1 MKKFKQLL
9 AYITSRNLVAD
20 EQLSCF
26 ITDCEITLSG
36 KAVQSGSIVAAY
48 IHYQA
53 VYEIER
59 FSDDANR
66 VLTHFSSWLYNN
78 DQSDTEEELEKTSF
92 DIEPVDDHLVD
103 IMATVDFSESIE
115 LQEQVGGEFQ
125 FGDKF
130 YNLVPNEFSIA
141 ETFEIVGD
149 ITNG

>member
-9 AYITSRNLVAD
+9 AYITSRNIVAD

-26 ITDCEITLSG
+26 VTDCEITLSG
-36 KAVQSGSIVAAY
+36 KKVQDGAIIAAY

-59 FSDDANR
+59 FGGDANR

-78 DQSDTEEELEKTSF
+78 DQSDTEEELDKASF

-115 LQEQVGGEFQ
+115 LQEQDGGEFQ
-125 FGDKF
+125 FGNKF
-130 YNLVPNEFSIA
+130 YSLVPNEFSVA
-141 ETFEIVGD
+141 ETFDIVGD